1 METPR
6 IGAVVLAAGYA
17 SRMGSCKALLKL
29 DGVPALEGVVRR
41 LEAGGVT
48 ETVVVTG
55 SYRDDV
61 EAAAGELGCVTAY
74 NADFDKGMY
83 SSVLAG
89 VQALSDEVEAFLLL
103 PVDIPLVRETT
114 IRAIIESRNAGLD
127 VVYPAFLGKK
137 GHPPLISRRLVPEI
151 LDFDGEGGLR
161 VLLARHDGA
170 SRVLDVPDEGVV
182 MDMDTPE
189 DYRNLQ
195 AYAAQSSVPSVR
207 EAKALL
213 EMVGTPLK
221 VQGHCRAVAEVALEL
236 AEALGKEV
244 QLDLRLLESAALL
257 HDMAKTERDHA
268 DAGAGLLERWGYPEV
283 AGLVRQH
290 MDLEAGTPLI
300 SEAAI
305 LYLADKLTRGESL
318 YTLEEREA
326 MAREKF
332 AGDPGA
338 LEGME
343 RRLGKA
349 REVQCEVER
358 ITGRRITEILA

>member
-1 METPR
+1 MKTPK
-6 IGAVVLAAGYA
+6 IGVVVLAAGYA
-17 SRMGSCKALLKL
+17 SRMGSCKALLEL

-55 SYRDDV
+55 SYREEV
-61 EAAAGELGCVTAY
+61 EAAARGLGCVTAY
-74 NADFDKGMY
+74 NAHFDQGMY

-114 IRAIIESRNAGLD
+114 VRAILEESGAGLD
-127 VVYPAFLGKK
+127 VVYPAFLGRK
-137 GHPPLISRRLVPEI
+137 GHPPLISRRLIPEI

-161 VLLARHDGA
+161 ILLARHDEA
-170 SRVLDVPDEGVV
+170 SRMLDVPDEGIV

-189 DYRNLQ
+189 DYRKLQ

-236 AEALGKEV
+236 AKALGTEAR
-244 QLDLRLLESAALL
+244 LDLRLLESAALL
-257 HDMAKTERDHA
+257 HDIAKTEPDHA
-268 DAGAGLLERWGYPEV
+268 GTGAALLERWGYPDV
-283 AGLVRQH
+283 ADLVRPH

-300 SEAAI
+300 SEAAV

-318 YTLEEREA
+318 YTLDEREA

-338 LEGME
+338 LEGMR

-349 REVQCEVER
+349 REVQHEIER
-358 ITGRRITEILA
+358 LTGRRIIEILA